1 MPSEPSPCFPGPP
14 ALGRGVIIA
23 PNNRPPRSFEAV
35 PRYRLDDEVL
45 TQPAPL
51 TTVLHHHWLR
61 REPVVIELAVDPKQL
76 RAPQVETR
84 APYLVG
90 DAHTFHLDRLR
101 FLTWAN
107 NYDLRAGD
115 PVWWH
120 GVLARRHAG
129 AGPSSTG
136 DIRLPDGR
144 DALVDG
150 GPRGPITP
158 GPITPEP
165 VAGRSRPARDADLP
179 PLVHRESVG
188 LRRLTVSG
196 DAPPADELAP
206 DQLAAVAHRAGP
218 ARIIAPAGSGKTRVL
233 TARLRHLLRER
244 RVEPELVTAVAYN
257 TRAAAE
263 MRART
268 GELGASIRTLHS
280 LGLWIVRRHERREV
294 ITERDQRSILDG
306 LIRVGRVPNQDPFA
320 PYLEALAEVRLG
332 LRDPFEVETRRG
344 DVDGFSEV
352 FDRYRE
358 QLALRRVLDFDE
370 QIFRAVELLL
380 TEPQLRREVQQV
392 GTHLLVDEFQ
402 DLTPAFLLLVRLVAG
417 PPMQV
422 FAVGDDDQTIYRYA
436 GASPD
441 FLVRFDRW
449 FPGAEHH
456 ALEVNYRCP
465 APVVQAAVTLLSHN
479 RERVPKT
486 IRVPANVPGT
496 EATLTPTTGPAV
508 TP

>member
-1 MPSEPSPCFPGPP
+1 MPPEPATCFPGPP
-14 ALGRGVIIA
+14 ALGRGVILA
-23 PNNRPPRSFEAV
+23 PGAPAPRGFETV
-35 PRYRLDDEVL
+35 PRYRIDDEVL
-45 TQPAPL
+45 RQPAPL
-51 TTVLHHHWLR
+51 TTVLHHRWLR
-61 REPVVIELAVDPKQL
+61 RAPVVIELAVDPGQL
-76 RAPQVETR
+76 RAPQTETR

-90 DAHTFHLDRLR
+90 DDHTFHLDRLR

-107 NYDLRAGD
+107 SYDLRSGE

-129 AGPSSTG
+129 AGPSSSANA

-150 GPRGPITP
+150 GPRGPIT
-158 GPITPEP
+158 EP
-165 VAGRSRPARDADLP
+165 RDTTGRSGARHPDLP
-179 PLVHRESVG
+179 PLVHRESIG
-188 LRRLTVSG
+188 LRRLTVRGDDAPG
-196 DAPPADELAP
+196 DALAP

-244 RVEPELVTAVAYN
+244 LVEPELVTAVAYN

-294 ITERDQRSILDG
+294 ITEREQRSILDG

-332 LRDPFEVETRRG
+332 LRDPFEVEMRRG
-344 DVDGFSEV
+344 DVDGFAEV

-358 QLALRRVLDFDE
+358 QLAQRRVLDFDE
-370 QIFRAVELLL
+370 QIYRAVELLL
-380 TEPQLRREVQQV
+380 TEPELRREVQQV

-456 ALEVNYRCP
+456 ALQINYRCP

-479 RERVPKT
+479 RERVPKI
-486 IRVPANVPGT
+486 IRVPDPV
-496 EATLTPTTGPAV
+496 AV
-508 TP
+508 SAADS